1 MYSIIVTGVDNSQ
14 VQFDCNTV
22 SESYDAST
30 EKTSLCMNRTEQLD
44 SLISSLVGMCSIQIK
59 QVEITYGGKNIST
72 FTNYKQLSRIAVE
85 YPDNHPED
93 AHGTV
98 IFVTDVFE
106 K

>member
-1 MYSIIVTGVDNSQ
+1 
-14 VQFDCNTV
+14 
-22 SESYDAST
+22 
-30 EKTSLCMNRTEQLD
+30 
-44 SLISSLVGMCSIQIK
+44 MCSIQIK

>member
-1 MYSIIVTGVDNSQ
+1 MYSIIITGVDNSR
-14 VQFDCNTV
+14 VEFECNTV

-30 EKTSLCMNRTEQLD
+30 EKTSLCMNRNEQLD
-44 SLISSLVGMCSIQIK
+44 TLISSLVGMCSIQI
-59 QVEITYGGKNIST
+59 QQIEITYNGNHIST

-85 YPDNHPED
+85 YPDKHPED

-98 IFVTDVFE
+98 IFVTDVIV